1 MPSGSIA
8 SETKTL
14 KVGDMAPDFTLP
26 TAKGTS
32 DKDKITLSDFR
43 GKKNV
48 VLVFYP
54 FAFTPV
60 WTAQMPAYNADLA
73 KFEGYDAQVLG
84 VSIDSV
90 HTNSAWAKSLGGLD
104 YPLLSDFWPHGA
116 VAEKYGV
123 LRPEGQAER
132 AIFIIDKE
140 GKIVY
145 IDVHDISKQ
154 PDNEDLFEV
163 LRQL

>member
-1 MPSGSIA
+1 
-8 SETKTL
+8 
-14 KVGDMAPDFTLP
+14 
-26 TAKGTS
+26 
-32 DKDKITLSDFR
+32 
-43 GKKNV
+43 
-48 VLVFYP
+48 
-54 FAFTPV
+54 
-60 WTAQMPAYNADLA
+60 MPAYNADLA